1 MVCDL
6 ATLKQLLA
14 TSHCPAR
21 GRLTL
26 LLLKFCSNLQH
37 ILTNA
42 PKSDNSVITVP
53 ISKGQ
58 KKMSDCTA
66 QISTTTQ
73 AVQHRGMADSMHN
86 SSTSIFT
93 HEHFINSIKVKK
105 EKKKSYKN
113 QVLSFEEYSADRIL
127 SKIRANQSSSVSFS

>member
-105 EKKKSYKN
+105 EKKKK
-113 QVLSFEEYSADRIL
+113 L
-127 SKIRANQSSSVSFS
+127 